1 MKQTD
6 TMELVMTAQ
15 KTEHHL
21 FRKPDQMFHGNTTTK
36 KLIRPTKLWDILQNR
51 PWLFKIIDTMNDQKK
66 KKMGKRTVLDV

>member
-1 MKQTD
+1 MEKVGRYHLNLTTGSNLATPIMKQTD

-21 FRKPDQMFHGNTTTK
+21 FRKPDQMFHGNTTMK

-51 PWLFKIIDTMNDQKK
+51 P
-66 KKMGKRTVLDV
+66 